1 MRRKIQRKLSLIK
14 GQLAKEDSRQG
25 LMRLVG
31 NVHPADLAEILNYL
45 EREEGSKILNS
56 LEPERA
62 ALVLPEMDKSLER
75 DLLQTLPN
83 SQLSRILEAM
93 PSDNAADILGELP
106 EDRTTRVLSLME
118 KEEAEDLSQLLKYDE
133 ESAGGIMTADFFA
146 LPGKMTVKEAIER
159 LRRSDIEAIS
169 YAYVV
174 DEEGRL
180 MGVLSL
186 RKLITAPAQ
195 TELKEIMDS
204 EVIRVTTD
212 VDQEEVANLVR
223 KYNLRAIPVVD
234 ITNILVGRVTV
245 DDVLDVVE
253 EEASEDIYRMAGT
266 DEEELLNRGIFR
278 AIRVRLP
285 WLITTLVGT
294 MLCAFVIKVFNA
306 AIEPQT
312 LIALLIFIP
321 AIMAMGGNIGI
332 QSSTI
337 VVRGLA
343 TGRIDLSHL
352 WKVLF
357 REIRIGALMGLV
369 CGMVVGTVA
378 QLWQKELF
386 LGLIVAGSMFTAIT
400 VAATVGT
407 LVPLILKRFN
417 IDPAVAAGP
426 FVTTSNDITGL
437 LIYFGLATWLLSLLK

>member
-1 MRRKIQRKLSLIK
+1 MRRKIERKLSLIR
-14 GQLAKEDSRQG
+14 GQLDKEDSQG
-25 LMRLVG
+25 LVRLVR
-31 NVHPADLAEILNYL
+31 NLHPADLAETLNYL
-45 EREEGSKILNS
+45 EREEGTKILNL
-56 LEPERA
+56 LEPEKA

-75 DLLQTLPN
+75 DLLESLPD
-83 SQLSRILEAM
+83 SQLIRILEAM
-93 PSDNAADILGELP
+93 PSDNAADILGDLP
-106 EDRTTRVLSLME
+106 EDRSFRVLGLMK
-118 KEEAEDLSQLLKYDE
+118 KEEAEDVSQLLKYDE

-146 LPGKMTVKEAIER
+146 LPGEMAVEEAIER

-169 YAYVV
+169 YTYVV
-174 DEEGRL
+174 DEEGHL
-180 MGVLSL
+180 VGVLSL
-186 RKLITAPAQ
+186 RKLITSPARAQ
-195 TELKEIMDS
+195 LKEIMDS

-234 ITNILVGRVTV
+234 ITNTLVGRVTV

-285 WLITTLVGT
+285 WLITTLIGT
-294 MLCAFVIKVFNA
+294 MLCAFIIKVGKA
-306 AIEPQT
+306 TIDPQT

-352 WKVLF
+352 WRVLF

-369 CGMVVGTVA
+369 CGLVVGTVA
-378 QLWQKELF
+378 RLWQKEPF

-400 VAATVGT
+400 VAATIGT

-437 LIYFGLATWLLSLLK
+437 LIYFSLATWLLSLLK